1 MASSRMSPYVVSC
14 YESLNPKVSSI
25 DICVDFPIGALTDDQ
40 GRTLVFAIPA
50 RDHYGKLAF
59 CQDLCMWDFLQ
70 MLIVVGNETKLHWQE
85 SLGQN
90 VVGQDNEAE
99 V

>member
-1 MASSRMSPYVVSC
+1 
-14 YESLNPKVSSI
+14 
-25 DICVDFPIGALTDDQ
+25 
-40 GRTLVFAIPA
+40 
-50 RDHYGKLAF
+50 
-59 CQDLCMWDFLQ
+59 